1 MERVQAIRERIN
13 RDLGTELIEIIDES
27 HLHIG
32 HAGAA
37 AGGGHFA
44 VKVISDKF
52 SNRSILERH
61 RMIYQAVDDLMP
73 SEIHA
78 LSIQALT
85 PEEQ

>member
-37 AGGGHFA
+37 AGGG
-44 VKVISDKF
+44 
-52 SNRSILERH
+52 IL
-61 RMIYQAVDDLMP
+61 L
-73 SEIHA
+73 
-78 LSIQALT
+78 
-85 PEEQ
+85 